1 MLRGIVGG
9 VVACIVVVFFID
21 LLTVSD
27 REQVEQDV
35 ERLLDLA
42 REGGDEAV
50 DEILAALAP
59 DYRGALPRESIER
72 YLRRYVGKKQ
82 ITSLVAG
89 NYKTIWAGDEIH
101 VPLLRITAKTAG
113 FTQTLLLTVSYARRD
128 GVWKVVDI
136 SQWRGVNR

>member
-50 DEILAALAP
+50 DEILAALAR
-59 DYRGALPRESIER
+59 DYRGAVSRKTLEKN
-72 YLRRYVGKKQ
+72 LRRYVGKGQ
-82 ITSLVAG
+82 ITSLVTG
-89 NYKTIWAGDEIH
+89 GYKTIWDGEEIH
-101 VPLLRITAKTAG
+101 VPILRITVKTAG
-113 FTQTLLLTVSYARRD
+113 FTQTVLLSVTYARRD
-128 GVWKVVDI
+128 GAWKVVDI
-136 SQWRGVNR
+136 SRWRGPGR

>member
-50 DEILAALAP
+50 DEILAALAR
-59 DYRGALPRESIER
+59 DYRGAVSRKTLEAN
-72 YLRRYVGKKQ
+72 LRRYVGKGQ
-82 ITSLVAG
+82 ITSLVTG
-89 NYKTIWAGDEIH
+89 GYKTIWAGEEIH
-101 VPLLRITAKTAG
+101 VPLLRITVKTDG
-113 FTQTLLLTVSYARRD
+113 FTQTVLLSVTYARRD
-128 GVWKVVDI
+128 GAWKVVDI
-136 SQWRGVNR
+136 SRWPGPGR